1 MANYATNIFH
11 ARTENKTDLDKI
23 EDFLDDTFSEFTNRY
38 GDSVD
43 AEFSS
48 RWVYP
53 EEEIK
58 KLVESLEDKDKVYI
72 KILTYEFEDEYVSF
86 RIFSQG
92 EWKVKLVTEWVEE
105 DKVKL
110 WSILQQREII
120 KYCDEVI
127 FTILQHRT
135 MTQIAMKFVQWDV
148 PELEKLK
155 DSKVYKL
162 RARLDNG
169 DKLSR
174 EEKNW
179 LTRNVKECCHF
190 KRGSALMG
198 YRFDFSD
205 VLKRYFVKQHG
216 HIAEYYAIDKT
227 ALRSVL
233 YGRIEDYI
241 FNSTI

>member
-1 MANYATNIFH
+1 M
-11 ARTENKTDLDKI
+11 
-23 EDFLDDTFSEFTNRY
+23 
-38 GDSVD
+38 
-43 AEFSS
+43 
-48 RWVYP
+48 
-53 EEEIK
+53 
-58 KLVESLEDKDKVYI
+58 EDKDKVYI

-110 WSILQQREII
+110 WSILHFAYSIRDTRMERLSVISTQNHCSFHLWQRESI

-127 FTILQHRT
+127 FTILQHRNHDT
-135 MTQIAMKFVQWDV
+135 DSNEIRPMGCARIG
-148 PELEKLK
+148 KLK

-162 RARLDNG
+162 RERLDNG

-190 KRGSALMG
+190 KEVSL
-198 YRFDFSD
+198 
-205 VLKRYFVKQHG
+205 
-216 HIAEYYAIDKT
+216 
-227 ALRSVL
+227 
-233 YGRIEDYI
+233 
-241 FNSTI
+241 